1 MNILYLIGNGFDV
14 AQGLKTRYPDFYRS
28 YKQSSPVNEEE
39 RRIIV
44 SIDNSIEQWSDLE
57 KALGLFTKEV
67 NSIDGFITAYESLS
81 SKLSKYL
88 MEQDEMFLP
97 KNIERYREELANP
110 FEDLSYPETKSFY
123 DFVSSFEE
131 KASVD
136 VISFNYTNAFERAI
150 GYEYQAITLKGPYF
164 QKGICLNKV
173 YKIHGSLQG
182 TIVMGVNDAG
192 QIANDVFA
200 KNQDVCDALVKP
212 QTNSVIGLG
221 FDVLSAEMIS
231 VADLIIVYGMSIGE
245 TDRVW
250 WQRVAERMA
259 SPNVRMIVFY
269 HLDEQIPSDKGWRI
283 GRIQR
288 MVKERFE
295 DIAGVPEELREEMG
309 KRIYVSTKGVIFN
322 PNVVKFKSEQ

>member
-1 MNILYLIGNGFDV
+1 MNILYFIGNGFDV

-39 RRIIV
+39 RKIIA
-44 SIDNSIEQWSDLE
+44 SIDDSKEKWSDLE
-57 KALGLFTKEV
+57 IALGLFTKEV
-67 NSIDGFITAYESLS
+67 NSVDGFITAYESLS
-81 SKLSKYL
+81 SKLSRYL
-88 MEQDEMFLP
+88 KEQDEMFLP

-110 FEDLSYPETKSFY
+110 FEDLSYPETMSFY
-123 DFVSSFEE
+123 GFVSSFEE

-150 GYEYQAITLKGPYF
+150 GYEYQTITLKGPYF

-221 FDVLSAEMIS
+221 FDVLSAEIIS

-269 HLDEQIPSDKGWRI
+269 HLDE
-283 GRIQR
+283 
-288 MVKERFE
+288 
-295 DIAGVPEELREEMG
+295 
-309 KRIYVSTKGVIFN
+309 
-322 PNVVKFKSEQ
+322 